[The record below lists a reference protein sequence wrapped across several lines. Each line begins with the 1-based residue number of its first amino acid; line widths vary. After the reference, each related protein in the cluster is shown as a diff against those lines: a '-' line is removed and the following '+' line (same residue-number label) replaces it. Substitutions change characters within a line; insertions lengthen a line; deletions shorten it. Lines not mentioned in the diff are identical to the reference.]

1 MERSAAARVL
11 PSRST
16 KKLRDSS
23 MTSTTRTSA
32 EKEFAQLQ
40 NTNEAA
46 RDPIEKDAAARAEK
60 IARLRRLRLAAFRDE
75 SKPVT
80 RTKNKSKDQ
89 KLAREG

>member
-1 MERSAAARVL
+1 
-11 PSRST
+11 
-16 KKLRDSS
+16 

-40 NTNEAA
+40 NTNEA
-46 RDPIEKDAAARAEK
+46 RDPIEMDAAARAEK
-60 IARLRRLRLAAFRDE
+60 IARLRRLRLAAFCDE

-80 RTKNKSKDQ
+80 RTKNKSRDQ